1 MEPITLCGAAI
12 VIFCL
17 WIELRPFVKL
27 MARLV
32 AVPLWRR
39 GEQPLSRQR
48 KPNGVGA
55 IQTAGLE

>member
-1 MEPITLCGAAI
+1 MEPITLCGVVI

-17 WIELRPFVKL
+17 WIELRPVVKL

-39 GEQPLSRQR
+39 GESPLPRRR
-48 KPNGVGA
+48 KPNGARV
-55 IQTAGLE
+55 IQAAGLE